1 MRGKKLGPFLLSGLM
16 VGPVLGSGIFI
27 LPPLVYGEAGE
38 WALPAWMITVCLN
51 AVFAF
56 VFGFLSIRFPGSG
69 GVSDAIAHA
78 FGSRAGVLASLYLI
92 SAVIFGPAAVLL
104 TIAQYLPLPPV
115 LTEGAAQLAA
125 GSFAGQ
131 AEQGQRMLLA
141 MALVVPGYLLLL
153 QRIRSVGAVALVLS
167 SVSAVLLFAGGV
179 LVLAQ
184 YDGGKPLLPAAG
196 SFEPGVFGHA
206 LLMLF
211 WIIVGWEVVGNYSGD
226 VESPGRTIPRAVLGS
241 VAAVTLVEICV
252 ALAVQREALPV
263 AAGYG
268 VARLLYPLFGDAGQ
282 MVCALL
288 VTALC
293 TTTYL
298 MFVGGVARLVSS
310 LAASLASAI
319 HITPA
324 FGEPSAMR
332 RSGEDGRGAV
342 AVFLPLLRMLE
353 RRNGADVPAGAVT
366 LLCSAQVVTL
376 IACMAGLARLETLV
390 SVASGFFLANALM
403 GIAAAIVML
412 RVPWQRAIAGG
423 LAAVLLVVLWQAAW
437 FVLAVVAVL
446 AVLCLVP
453 WKSTQRRDMAAPLRV
468 QGIEKKS

>member
-78 FGSRAGVLASLYLI
+78 FGIRAGMLASLYLI

-115 LTEGAAQLAA
+115 FPEAAEWLAA
-125 GSFAGQ
+125 GVFSGQ
-131 AEQGQRMLLA
+131 GEQGQRMLLA
-141 MALVVPGYLLLL
+141 LGLVGPGYVLLL
-153 QRIRSVGAVALVLS
+153 QRIRAVGTVALVLS
-167 SVSAVLLFAGGV
+167 SVSAVLLFAGGI
-179 LVLAQ
+179 LVLALH
-184 YDGGKPLLPAAG
+184 DGGQPLLPETG
-196 SFEPGVFGHA
+196 SFETSVFGHA

-226 VESPGRTIPRAVLGS
+226 VETPGRTIPRAVLGS
-241 VAAVTLVEICV
+241 VAAVTLVEMCV
-252 ALAVQREALPV
+252 ALAVQREALPT

-310 LAASLASAI
+310 LAASLTSAI
-319 HITPA
+319 HVSSA
-324 FGEPSAMR
+324 FGT
-332 RSGEDGRGAV
+332 RSVVRGNRKYGRGAV
-342 AVFLPLLRMLE
+342 AVFLPLLRLLE
-353 RRNGADVPAGAVT
+353 RRNGADVPVGAVT
-366 LLCSAQVVTL
+366 LLCVAQAATL
-376 IACMAGLARLETLV
+376 IACMAGLARLESLV

-412 RVPWQRAIAGG
+412 HVPWQRGAAGL
-423 LAAVLLVVLWQAAW
+423 LATVLLVVLWQAAW

-468 QGIEKKS
+468 QGSEKRS